1 MMWHYTGIAADLD
14 IADFDEF
21 IDIADFDEFNETDIA
36 DFDEWMYVYTL
47 NLY

>member
-1 MMWHYTGIAADLD
+1 MREYDKYNGHDVTYTGIAADLD

-36 DFDEWMYVYTL
+36 DFDE
-47 NLY
+47 